1 MNTVDTVLA
10 PGADVD
16 LFDIHTEL
24 EERLLAA
31 KGLADLLSI
40 AINAKEKPSREMLA
54 DSADALD
61 KLLGDV
67 STLFQAL
74 PMPKASPATPKAE
87 PGRSAKSRTE
97 A

>member
-1 MNTVDTVLA
+1 MSHAVLA
-10 PGADVD
+10 TGADVD
-16 LFDIHTEL
+16 LFDIHAEL

-31 KGLADLLSI
+31 RGLTALLAI
-40 AINAKEKPSREMLA
+40 AINAKEKPSRQTLA
-54 DSADALD
+54 DSAEALD

-74 PMPKASPATPKAE
+74 PI
-87 PGRSAKSRTE
+87 SRPE